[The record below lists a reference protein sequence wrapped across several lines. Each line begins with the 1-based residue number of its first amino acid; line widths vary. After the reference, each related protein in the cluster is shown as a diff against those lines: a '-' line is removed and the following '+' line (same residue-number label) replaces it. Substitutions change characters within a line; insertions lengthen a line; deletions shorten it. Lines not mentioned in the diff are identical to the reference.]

1 MNIVIVGGGSAGWMT
16 AAILCKAFP
25 KYDISL
31 VESNS
36 IPTVGVGESTLGGI
50 NEFLHFL
57 EIEERDW
64 MPECDASYKL
74 SIKFT
79 DFYKK
84 GCTPFHY
91 PFGQPYLEGTLRGL
105 KDWMFK
111 KNIYPETPVDDFV
124 KSYFPAAALFENN
137 KYCDNMN
144 EDFDTF
150 YPKMAVAYHFDA
162 AKLGSWLRE
171 KYCKPRKVNHIIADV
186 SGGNMNEDGSLQS
199 IVLSNGD
206 KLVADI
212 FIDCTGFKSIVLGGM
227 MKEPFIPYDHLI
239 PNNKAWATRIPY
251 VDKEKELEGFTNSTA
266 YNNGWIWNIPLWSRL
281 GSGYVYSDKYISPE
295 DALTEFKEYL
305 KSDGMVIPRT
315 DDQIDQLEF
324 RPIDMRIGIHE
335 RTWVKN
341 VVAIGLA
348 AGFIEPLESNGLF
361 SVHTFLF
368 QLVKALGR
376 GVVNQYD
383 IDSYNYY
390 TKKIFNSL
398 AEFISLHYSLSLRDD
413 TQYWIDARSRCY
425 LDTLNSEQS
434 MSDLTDLALA
444 KNGRGDLNP
453 LAGIQYISV
462 GMEYLTTDFVTQRI
476 AEIQDNIDYKE
487 YLTPYFNNLEQN
499 KARWTAASWSCPSL
513 YEWLKTN
520 IYNGNEK

>member
-1 MNIVIVGGGSAGWMT
+1 MNVVIVGGGSAGWMS

-25 KYDISL
+25 KYMVSL
-31 VESNS
+31 IESPS
-36 IPTVGVGESTLGGI
+36 VPTVGVGESTLGGI
-50 NEFLHFL
+50 NEFFHFL
-57 EIEERDW
+57 EIEEKDW

-111 KNIYPETPVDDFV
+111 KNVYPETPVDDFV
-124 KSYFPAAALFENN
+124 NSYFPASALFENN
-137 KYCDNMN
+137 KYHDNS
-144 EDFDTF
+144 DGSFDTF

-162 AKLGSWLRE
+162 AKFGIWLRD
-171 KYCKPRKVNHIIADV
+171 KYCKPRGVNHIVADIISGVV
-186 SGGNMNEDGSLQS
+186 SDDGSLQNL
-199 IVLSNGD
+199 VLDDGSNIS
-206 KLVADI
+206 ADI
-212 FIDCTGFKSIVLGGM
+212 FIDCTGFKSMILGGM
-227 MKEPFIPYDHLI
+227 MKEPFVSYDNLI
-239 PNNKAWATRIPY
+239 PNNRAWATRIPY

-266 YNNGWIWNIPLWSRL
+266 YNNGWVWNIPLWSRL
-281 GSGYVYSDKYISPE
+281 GSGYVYSDRYISPE
-295 DALTEFKEYL
+295 DALIEFKEYL
-305 KSDGMVIPRT
+305 KSDRLTIPRT
-315 DDQIDQLEF
+315 EEQVNQLEF
-324 RPIDMRIGIHE
+324 KSIEMRIGIHE

-341 VVAIGLA
+341 VVGIGLA

-368 QLVKALGR
+368 QLVKALSR

-390 TKKIFNSL
+390 TKKIFNNL

-413 TQYWIDARSRCY
+413 TQYWKDARSRSY
-425 LDTLNSEQS
+425 LEAIGSERY

-444 KNGRGDLNP
+444 KNSSTELSP

-476 AEIQDNIDYKE
+476 AEIQDNIDYKT
-487 YLTPYFNNLEQN
+487 YLKHYFDNLEQN
-499 KARWTAASWSCPSL
+499 KAKWLAASWSCPSL
-513 YEWLKTN
+513 YQWLRDN
-520 IYNGNEK
+520 VHGRD